1 MINKDI
7 LKMSIFNA
15 DELDISKFQE
25 ENIKT
30 RAWQVTIIVLGQ
42 LNNHEIFL
50 FSSTT
55 VMIITTLL
63 SIIWKLFFKRKI
75 SKS

>member
-30 RAWQVTIIVLGQ
+30 RACQVTIIVLGQ